1 MYGQQIEAV
10 EKSGA
15 ADMIDQ
21 LDQLAVQEE
30 SINISAFGDAFVV
43 ATRKTSRE
51 RKCKQ
56 R

>member
-1 MYGQQIEAV
+1 MHGQQIEAV

-30 SINISAFGDAFVV
+30 SMSSDIRRTQDTIMDRAADFMMPA
-43 ATRKTSRE
+43 
-51 RKCKQ
+51 
-56 R
+56 